1 MVQEVDGV
9 GMVMALHLVE
19 GFLITRSGPIDYK
32 PTITSIEDV
41 PNDQGG
47 RVYLNFRGAR

>member
-1 MVQEVDGV
+1 MVQEMDGV
-9 GMVMALHLVE
+9 GMVMAVRNG
-19 GFLITRSGPIDYK
+19 GFSYYRSPIK

-47 RVYLNFRGAR
+47 RVSQF